1 MKRVFIVSAWLLP
14 ACAMAWS
21 QEAEYESFEDGVP
34 PYFAA
39 TRVESLS
46 LSPWHSKQ
54 GKNSLRWDWSA
65 GEELV
70 IHHGIGDVARLGG
83 IGNSNRASFA
93 VWVYM
98 AEPVSDALV
107 FEFREGKEVTGSFR
121 FPLEFT
127 GWRQGRPFYSGFP
140 SGKPTT
146 KVDNI
151 RIAAPSKAA
160 QGTVFLDL
168 IKYNTL
174 TYSSR
179 AIIPEKE
186 AQWQRP
192 VLDDRRF
199 PKPERVTP
207 AELAGIRELLGPDGG
222 PGIDEARLSAL
233 CERVKVQG
241 IIRDEHGVHGRTRH

>member
-1 MKRVFIVSAWLLP
+1 MKRAFVVFASMLL

-83 IGNSNRASFA
+83 LNKNNKASFA

-98 AEPVSDALV
+98 EEPISDALV
-107 FEFREGKEVTGSFR
+107 FEFREGEEVTGSFR

-140 SGKPTT
+140 SGKPTA

-151 RIAAPSKAA
+151 RIAAPARRPKGPSFW
-160 QGTVFLDL
+160 T
-168 IKYNTL
+168 
-174 TYSSR
+174 SSS
-179 AIIPEKE
+179 
-186 AQWQRP
+186 
-192 VLDDRRF
+192 
-199 PKPERVTP
+199 T
-207 AELAGIRELLGPDGG
+207 
-222 PGIDEARLSAL
+222 
-233 CERVKVQG
+233 
-241 IIRDEHGVHGRTRH
+241 TR